1 MTSLIAGG
9 SVLFIGFIINEAMVR
24 EPWASPTVLF
34 SRNVILVLLA
44 LAAYMATSL
53 SNTMLITNFL
63 TTVAQFRP
71 EQIGDMLA
79 IYTALPLIVVIFVVV
94 YLLRRFDA
102 RIVAIVGFVSF
113 AIAAWLGTRVTQ
125 AWSPETFVPMALAQS
140 VGQGL
145 TFTALL
151 VFAMSNSNPA
161 RGTAFVAYIQFMRV
175 DMIEITTSG
184 MSTWLRVREQVHSH
198 LIDLHVSVGDSEVV
212 QVLARLTGRFAEHS
226 AAVDTDVARATGTL
240 AALVR
245 RRSQRPLHHRRLS
258 GLLLG
263 RPCRAAADQPDA
275 RSPARSVD
283 AGDKA
288 SSARRRASPAGIRL
302 SRGADHAP
310 VPRTILPHGC

>member
-1 MTSLIAGG
+1 
-9 SVLFIGFIINEAMVR
+9 VLFIGFIINEAMVR
-24 EPWASPTVLF
+24 EPWASPAVLF
-34 SRNVILVLLA
+34 SRNVILVLLT

-63 TTVAQFRP
+63 TTVGQFRP
-71 EQIGDMLA
+71 EQIGDILA

-113 AIAAWLGTRVTQ
+113 AIAAWMGTRVTQ
-125 AWSPETFVPMALAQS
+125 AWSPETFIPMALAQS

-184 MSTWLRVREQVHSH
+184 MSTWLRVREQVHSQ
-198 LIDLHVSVGDSEVV
+198 LIGLHVSVADSEVV
-212 QVLARLTGRFAEHS
+212 QVLACLTGRFAEPS
-226 AAVDTDVARATGTL
+226 AAVDTPVARATGTL

-245 RRSQRPLHHRRLS
+245 REANVLS
-258 GLLLG
+258 IIDGFQVCFWAALVGLLLISLMRVAPPG
-263 RPCRAAADQPDA
+263 PLTPGTRQAPPGSCMERENL
-275 RSPARSVD
+275 
-283 AGDKA
+283 
-288 SSARRRASPAGIRL
+288 PAG
-302 SRGADHAP
+302 AP
-310 VPRTILPHGC
+310 HPQASA

>member
-1 MTSLIAGG
+1 
-9 SVLFIGFIINEAMVR
+9 
-24 EPWASPTVLF
+24 SPTVLF
-34 SRNVILVLLA
+34 SRNVILVLLT
-44 LAAYMATSL
+44 LVAYMVTSL

-63 TTVAQFRP
+63 TTVGQFRP

-79 IYTALPLIVVIFVVV
+79 MYTALPLIVVIFVGV
-94 YLLRRFDA
+94 YLLRRIDA

-125 AWSPETFVPMALAQS
+125 AWSPETFIPMALLQS

-151 VFAMSNSNPA
+151 IFAMSNSNPA

-175 DMIEITTSG
+175 DVIEITTSA

-198 LIDLHVSVGDSEVV
+198 LIGLHVSVGDSEVV

-226 AAVDTDVARATGTL
+226 ATVETAVARATETL

-245 RRSQRPLHHRRLS
+245 REANVLS
-258 GLLLG
+258 IIDGFQVCFWAALVGLLLISLM
-263 RPCRAAADQPDA
+263 RAAPPGPLTPGTRQAP
-275 RSPARSVD
+275 
-283 AGDKA
+283 
-288 SSARRRASPAGIRL
+288 PAG
-302 SRGADHAP
+302 AP
-310 VPRTILPHGC
+310 HPQASA